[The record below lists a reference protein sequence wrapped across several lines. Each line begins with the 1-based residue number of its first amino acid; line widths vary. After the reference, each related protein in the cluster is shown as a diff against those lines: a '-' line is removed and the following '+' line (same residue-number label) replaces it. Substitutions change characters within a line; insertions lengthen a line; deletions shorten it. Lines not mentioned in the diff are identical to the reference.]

1 MQLISL
7 NKNSSVF
14 IFNTLDNM
22 FVRAKSRKIYSD
34 FAQYGSLY
42 SLLIKLAFNLNRFLK
57 FDFKTVFNFYLINQL
72 MNSRLLLLLFVFS
85 CLTFNAQQAGK
96 MIDFSANKIKYAK
109 NLGAQILVGNVV
121 FKHEGAVITC
131 DSACRYD
138 NNTVRA
144 FNHIIIQKGDSLQ
157 ITGDLLKY
165 DGNTKLAELE
175 GNVIC
180 SDAGMILKTPSLNY
194 QVNNSVASYLNGG
207 VVISKSSTLT
217 SKKGIY
223 QSGKKLFN
231 FYDDVTVVHPD
242 FKLTSNTIDY
252 HTPSHTVSIFGPTH
266 LTNGKNKMY
275 AENGWYNTE
284 TQNCQLNSNA
294 IIYYDKTELHADSI
308 YYDKFSGYGLAKKN
322 VKIIDTLNKSQVH
335 GNKAEYFEKEGRSV
349 VTKNAVMIKKMD
361 KDSVLLFADTL
372 ITKRLNKNQKLN
384 DSSTFRALHH
394 VTFFKAS
401 FSGISDSMF
410 FNSSDSLFTIYN
422 KPLFWS
428 DSAQFTSQ
436 FIQIKLGPKGIKK
449 IDLTGNAFMIMQ
461 EEKDKFNQV
470 KGKNMYVQFYKDTIS
485 RIDIDKDAQ
494 VSYYLKNEKKKLTAL
509 NKSSSKDAS
518 IYFEKGEL
526 QKITFKDKP
535 TSKLIPIK
543 NVVSEN
549 ELLKGFTWSP
559 QKKPILKVD

>member
-1 MQLISL
+1 M
-7 NKNSSVF
+7 
-14 IFNTLDNM
+14 
-22 FVRAKSRKIYSD
+22 KSK
-34 FAQYGSLY
+34 
-42 SLLIKLAFNLNRFLK
+42 FL
-57 FDFKTVFNFYLINQL
+57 F
-72 MNSRLLLLLFVFS
+72 LLFVFFCFS
-85 CLTFNAQQAGK
+85 FHAQQAGK

-121 FKHEGAVITC
+121 FKHEGAIITC

-144 FNHIIIQKGDSLQ
+144 FNHIFIKKGDSLQ

-175 GNVIC
+175 GNVTC
-180 SDAGMILKTPSLNY
+180 TDAGMILKTPALNY

-207 VVISKSSTLT
+207 VVNSKSATLT

-231 FYDDVTVVHPD
+231 FHDHVIVEHPD
-242 FKLTSNTIDY
+242 YKLTSDTIDY
-252 HTPSHTVSIFGPTH
+252 HTPSRTVSIFGPTH
-266 LTNGKNKMY
+266 VTNGKNKMY

-294 IIYYDKTELHADSI
+294 VIYYDKTELHADSI
-308 YYDKFSGYGLAKKN
+308 YFNKNSGYGLAKKN
-322 VKIIDTLNKSQVH
+322 VKIIDTLNKSQVF
-335 GNKAEYFEKEGRSV
+335 GNKAEYFGKEGRSV

-372 ITKRLNKNQKLN
+372 ITQRLNKNQKLS

-394 VTFFKAS
+394 VKFFKAT

-410 FNSSDSLFTIYN
+410 FNSTDSLLIIYN

-428 DSAQFTSQ
+428 DSAQFSSQ
-436 FIQIKLGPKGIKK
+436 LIQVKLGAKGIKK
-449 IDLTGNAFMIMQ
+449 IDFTGNAFMIMQ
-461 EEKDKFNQV
+461 EDNGKFNQI
-470 KGKNMYVQFYKDTIS
+470 KGKNMFIQFFKDTIN
-485 RIDIDKDAQ
+485 RIEIEKDAQ
-494 VSYYLKNEKKKLTAL
+494 VSYYLKNDKKKLMAL
-509 NKSSSKDAS
+509 NKSTSKDAT

-535 TSKLIPIK
+535 NSKLIPIK
-543 NVVSEN
+543 NVIPEN

-559 QKKPILKVD
+559 QKKPVLKLD

>member
-1 MQLISL
+1 M
-7 NKNSSVF
+7 
-14 IFNTLDNM
+14 
-22 FVRAKSRKIYSD
+22 KS
-34 FAQYGSLY
+34 
-42 SLLIKLAFNLNRFLK
+42 
-57 FDFKTVFNFYLINQL
+57 NFF
-72 MNSRLLLLLFVFS
+72 LLLFVFY
-85 CLTFNAQQAGK
+85 CLSFHAQENSK

-144 FNHIIIQKGDSLQ
+144 FKNIVIRKGDSLQ

-180 SDAGMILKTPSLNY
+180 IDAGMILKTPSLNY
-194 QVNNSVASYLNGG
+194 QVNNSIASYLNGG
-207 VVISKSSTLT
+207 VVLSKSSTLT

-231 FYDDVTVVHPD
+231 FYDHVTVNHPD
-242 FKLTSNTIDY
+242 YNLTSDTIDY
-252 HTPSHTVSIFGPTH
+252 HTPSRTVSIFGPTH
-266 LTNGKNKMY
+266 ITNGKNKMY

-294 IIYYDKTELHADSI
+294 IIYYNKSELRADSI
-308 YYDKFSGYGLAKKN
+308 YYNKISGYGLAKKN
-322 VKIIDTLNKSQVH
+322 VKIIDTLNKSQVN
-335 GNKAEYFEKEGRSV
+335 GNKAEYYEKEGRSV
-349 VTKNAVMIKKMD
+349 VTKNAVMIKKLD

-372 ITKRLNKNQKLN
+372 ITQRLNKNQKSS
-384 DSSTFRALHH
+384 DSSTLRALHH
-394 VTFFKAS
+394 VKFFKAT

-410 FNSSDSLFTIYN
+410 FNSIDSLLTIYN
-422 KPLFWS
+422 KPIFWS

-436 FIQIKLGPKGIKK
+436 LIYVKLGAKGIKK
-449 IDLTGNAFMIMQ
+449 IDLTGNAFMITQ
-461 EEKDKFNQV
+461 EDKEKFNQV
-470 KGKNMYVQFYKDTIS
+470 KGKNMNVSFFKDTIS
-485 RIDIDKDAQ
+485 QIQIDKDAQ
-494 VSYYLKNEKKKLTAL
+494 VSYYLKNDKKKFMAL
-509 NKSSSKDAS
+509 NKSTSKDAT
-518 IYFEKGEL
+518 IYFEKGQL

-549 ELLKGFTWSP
+549 EMFKGFSWSP
-559 QKKPILKVD
+559 QLKPILFKQQ

>member
-1 MQLISL
+1 M
-7 NKNSSVF
+7 
-14 IFNTLDNM
+14 
-22 FVRAKSRKIYSD
+22 KS
-34 FAQYGSLY
+34 
-42 SLLIKLAFNLNRFLK
+42 
-57 FDFKTVFNFYLINQL
+57 NFF
-72 MNSRLLLLLFVFS
+72 LLLFVFY
-85 CLTFNAQQAGK
+85 CLSFHAQENSK

-144 FNHIIIQKGDSLQ
+144 FKNIIIRKGDSLQ

-180 SDAGMILKTPSLNY
+180 IDAGMILKTPSLNY
-194 QVNNSVASYLNGG
+194 QVNNSIASYLNGG
-207 VVISKSSTLT
+207 VVLSRSSTLT

-231 FYDDVTVVHPD
+231 FYDHVIVDHPD
-242 FKLTSNTIDY
+242 YNLTSDTIDY
-252 HTPSHTVSIFGPTH
+252 HTPSRTVSIFGPTH
-266 LTNGKNKMY
+266 ITNGKNKMY

-294 IIYYDKTELHADSI
+294 IIYYNKSELRADSI
-308 YYDKFSGYGLAKKN
+308 YYNKNSGYGLAKKN
-322 VKIIDTLNKSQVH
+322 VKIIDTLNKSQVN
-335 GNKAEYFEKEGRSV
+335 GNKAEYYEKEGRSV
-349 VTKNAVMIKKMD
+349 VTKNAVMIKKLD

-372 ITKRLNKNQKLN
+372 ITQRLNKNQKLS

-394 VTFFKAS
+394 VKFFKAT
-401 FSGISDSMF
+401 FSGISDSIF
-410 FNSSDSLFTIYN
+410 FNSIDSLLTIYN
-422 KPLFWS
+422 KPIFWS

-436 FIQIKLGPKGIKK
+436 LIYVKLGAKGIKK
-449 IDLTGNAFMIMQ
+449 IDLTGNAFMITK
-461 EEKDKFNQV
+461 EDREKFNQV
-470 KGKNMYVQFYKDTIS
+470 KGKNMYVSFFKDTIS
-485 RIDIDKDAQ
+485 QIQIDKDAQ
-494 VSYYLKNEKKKLTAL
+494 VSYYLKNDKKKFMAL
-509 NKSSSKDAS
+509 NKSTSKDAT
-518 IYFEKGEL
+518 IYFEKGQL
-526 QKITFKDKP
+526 QKITYKDKP

-549 ELLKGFTWSP
+549 EMFKGFSWSP
-559 QKKPILKVD
+559 QLKPILFEQQ

>member
-1 MQLISL
+1 M
-7 NKNSSVF
+7 
-14 IFNTLDNM
+14 
-22 FVRAKSRKIYSD
+22 KSK
-34 FAQYGSLY
+34 
-42 SLLIKLAFNLNRFLK
+42 FL
-57 FDFKTVFNFYLINQL
+57 F
-72 MNSRLLLLLFVFS
+72 LLFVFS
-85 CLTFNAQQAGK
+85 CLNLLAQQAGK
-96 MIDFSANKIKYAK
+96 MIDFSADKIKYAK

-121 FKHEGAVITC
+121 FKHEGAIITC

-144 FNHIIIQKGDSLQ
+144 FNHVFIRKGDSLQ

-180 SDAGMILKTPSLNY
+180 TDAGMQLKTPSLTY

-207 VVISKSSTLT
+207 VVNSKSSTLT

-231 FYDDVTVVHPD
+231 FYDDVSVNHPD
-242 FKLTSNTIDY
+242 FKLTSDTIDY
-252 HTPSHTVSIFGPTH
+252 HTPSRTVSIFGPTH
-266 LTNGKNKMY
+266 VINGKNKMY

-294 IIYYDKTELHADSI
+294 FIYYDKTELRADSI
-308 YYDKFSGYGLAKKN
+308 YYNKLSGYGLAKKN
-322 VKIIDTLNKSQVH
+322 VRIIDTINKSQVH
-335 GNKAEYFEKEGRSV
+335 GYKAEYFEKEGRSV
-349 VTKNAVMIKKMD
+349 VTKKAVLIKKLD

-372 ITKRLNKNQKLN
+372 ITQRLNKNEKLS

-394 VTFFKAS
+394 VKFFKAN

-410 FNSSDSLFTIYN
+410 FNSTDSMLTIYN

-428 DSAQFTSQ
+428 DSAQFSSQ
-436 FIQIKLGPKGIKK
+436 LIQVKLGAKGIKK

-461 EEKDKFNQV
+461 EDKEKFNQV
-470 KGKNMYVQFYKDTIS
+470 KGKNMFVQFFKDTIN
-485 RIDIDKDAQ
+485 RIEIEKDAQ
-494 VSYYLKNEKKKLTAL
+494 VSYYLKNEKKKLMAL
-509 NKSSSKDAS
+509 NKSTSKDAT

-526 QKITFKDKP
+526 QKITFKEKP
-535 TSKLIPIK
+535 VSKLIPIK
-543 NVVSEN
+543 DIVPQN

-559 QKKPILKVD
+559 QKKPVLNAD